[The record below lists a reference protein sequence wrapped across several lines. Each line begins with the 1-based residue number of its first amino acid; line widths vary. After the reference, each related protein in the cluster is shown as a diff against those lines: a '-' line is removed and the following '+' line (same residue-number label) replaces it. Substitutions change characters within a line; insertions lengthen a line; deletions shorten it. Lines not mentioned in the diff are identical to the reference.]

1 VPAPRHRL
9 GRRSAVTYNSGMNV
23 MGVGPLELA
32 VIIVV
37 ALLVVGPERL
47 PRLMADVARTIRE
60 IRRYTGRL
68 ASEFNEV
75 VQELEREAETPK
87 TAWKEIG
94 EGLAGAK
101 DVASRAAA
109 DVRRETSALPAAAT
123 GAAASHGGSRASN
136 GAWVDVPE
144 PPAPGQLADAPPARE
159 ASR

>member
-1 VPAPRHRL
+1 
-9 GRRSAVTYNSGMNV
+9 

-75 VQELEREAETPK
+75 VQEFEREAEAPK
-87 TAWKEIG
+87 SAWKEIG

-101 DVASRAAA
+101 DVASEAAS
-109 DVRRETSALPAAAT
+109 DVRRQASALPAAAN
-123 GAAASHGGSRASN
+123 GAAASRDAAPATGQAAN

-144 PPAPGQLADAPPARE
+144 LPAPSADAPPPRE
-159 ASR
+159 VPR